1 MKKKYILEYCYT
13 RSYLF
18 ETKRRDKI
26 YIAKDK
32 NDLIETINKLIRKY
46 YTFYIVDII
55 EESEDIYV

>member
-13 RSYLF
+13 RNYLF
-18 ETKRRDKI
+18 ETKRRDKT

>member
-13 RSYLF
+13 QSYLF
-18 ETKRRDKI
+18 ETKRRSKT